1 VGGQEFAKMTDV
13 YAIIMAGGRGERFWP
28 LSTDQLTKPFVPL
41 LGPKSLI
48 QETVDRLHPLIPKDR
63 ILISIGKAHEAVAR
77 AQLPTIPPGNF
88 IIEPIGR
95 DTSACL
101 GFCAL
106 HLEKRN
112 PDSILLAVPAD
123 HFVENPEAYR
133 RTLARGIEN
142 LPGTNGIVFGIAPER
157 PETGYGYIQA
167 EKPADSSAAWPVTR
181 FVEKPDA
188 VKAAAYI
195 KSGTYFW
202 NSGIFLWHN
211 KALLELFRMH
221 MPQTHQRLCE
231 LRPLLA
237 KRDTDAQI
245 FKIFSSIERISIDF
259 GIMEKAGG
267 FGLIPAEFQ
276 WDDVGSWAALAR
288 ALPADENKNIFQG
301 SHAAV
306 DANGCIVYSDAGLV
320 AIFGTSDLVVVQAKG
335 KVLVCPKDRASG
347 LKELV
352 RALDKPLETK

>member
-1 VGGQEFAKMTDV
+1 
-13 YAIIMAGGRGERFWP
+13 MAGGRGERFWP

-41 LGPKSLI
+41 LGPRSLI
-48 QETVDRLHPLIPKDR
+48 QETVDRLQPLIPKDR
-63 ILISIGKAHEAVAR
+63 VLISIGKAHEALAR
-77 AQLPTIPPGNF
+77 AQLPTIPPDNF

-123 HFVENPEAYR
+123 HFVGDPEAYR

-142 LPGTNGIVFGIAPER
+142 LPGTNGIVFGITPER

-167 EKPADSSAAWPVTR
+167 KKPADSSAAWPVTR

-188 VKAAAYI
+188 VKAAEYI

-211 KALLELFRMH
+211 KVLLELFHMH
-221 MPQTHQRLCE
+221 MPQTHQRLCA

-245 FKIFSSIERISIDF
+245 FEIFSSIERISIDF

-267 FGLIPAEFQ
+267 FGLIPAEFH

-288 ALPADENKNIFQG
+288 ALPADENNNIFQG

-320 AIFGTSDLVVVQAKG
+320 AVFGTSDLVVVQAKG
-335 KVLVCPKDRASG
+335 KVLVCPKDRASD
-347 LKELV
+347 LKQLV
-352 RALDKPLETK
+352 RALERPLETK

>member
-1 VGGQEFAKMTDV
+1 MTEV
-13 YAIIMAGGRGERFWP
+13 YAVIMAGGRGERFWP
-28 LSTDQLTKPFVPL
+28 LSTDQLPKPFIPL
-41 LGPKSLI
+41 LGPRSLI
-48 QETVDRLHPLIPKDR
+48 QETVDRLHPLIPR
-63 ILISIGKAHEAVAR
+63 ERVLISIGKIHEAVAR
-77 AQLPTIPPGNF
+77 AQLPMIPPDNF

-123 HFVENPEAYR
+123 HFVGDPEAYR
-133 RTLARGIEN
+133 RTLAKGIEN

-167 EKPADSSAAWPVTR
+167 EKPSVSSAAWPVGR

-188 VKAAAYI
+188 AKAAEYLRA
-195 KSGTYFW
+195 GTYFW

-211 KALLELFRMH
+211 RVLLELFRLH
-221 MPQTHQRLCE
+221 MPQTYQHLCE
-231 LRPLLA
+231 LRQLLDLSGA
-237 KRDTDAQI
+237 EN
-245 FKIFSSIERISIDF
+245 KILEVFSSIERISIDF

-267 FGLIPAEFQ
+267 FGLIPAEFH
-276 WDDVGSWAALAR
+276 WDDVGSWAALTR
-288 ALPADENKNIFQG
+288 VLPADENNNIFQG

-306 DANGCIVYSDAGLV
+306 DARGCIIYADAGLV
-320 AIFGTSDLVVVQAKG
+320 TVFGASDLIVVQAKG
-335 KVLVCPKDRASG
+335 NVLVCPKDRASD
-347 LKELV
+347 LKQLV
-352 RALDKPLETK
+352 RVLDQPLETK